1 MLTPFRNTPFCLIT
15 LVITVTLSNVVM
27 AEKHDEK
34 NEQARVETHKELSE
48 ETREAEIASARQ
60 ESQIWTTYALSPY
73 LRANDLKV
81 SVVDGKATLSGT
93 VAEEVSKEL
102 ASAIAMGVTGITEVD
117 NKIEVRANYLP
128 TQNERGYGDR
138 IDDLSISSTI
148 KSKLLWSK
156 YVDSRAVKIET
167 REGKVTLSGSATT
180 PEDKAL
186 AGRLATAT
194 RGVRA
199 VDNNLVVKGDV
210 NTPTKASIDVANT
223 LSDSW
228 ITAKVKSTLLYSS
241 NVTGSNIEVST
252 NDGVVELSGK
262 LDTGAERAL
271 AIELTQNVRGVK
283 RVTAK
288 SLSAI

>member
-15 LVITVTLSNVVM
+15 LVITVALSNVVM
-27 AEKHDEK
+27 AEKHEEK
-34 NEQARVETHKELSE
+34 SEQARVETHKELSE

-180 PEDKAL
+180 AEDKAL

-199 VDNNLVVKGDV
+199 VDNNLVVKSDV